1 MMTDQR
7 HEYILKEL
15 QKNKS
20 VSVVDLVEQIG
31 ASESTIRR
39 DLLELDQQGLLK
51 RVHGGAVI
59 LDKRNVLVENPLSE
73 RQLQHEQEKQEIAYR
88 ACQFIE
94 KNDIVYIDSGSTT
107 LKLLDYLQEKNATY
121 ITNGLL
127 HAHILAIH
135 GFKVICIGGE
145 IRGITGGCVGSRAI
159 NEVSRYHFTKG
170 FFGTNGADS
179 EYGFTTPDSEEA
191 AMKETAFY
199 RCEKRYVLCD
209 HSKFNKIS
217 PVHFANI
224 EDAAIITDYCD
235 YSELKNLTL
244 IEEVSK

>member
-1 MMTDQR
+1 MITEKR
-7 HEYILKEL
+7 HDYILKEL

-20 VSVVDLVEQIG
+20 VSVVDLVERIG

-59 LDKRNVLVENPLSE
+59 LDKKNVLVENPLSE
-73 RQLQHEQEKQEIAYR
+73 RQLQHEQEKQAIAYR
-88 ACQFIE
+88 ASQFIE

-127 HAHILAIH
+127 HAHILAVH

-159 NEVSRYHFTKG
+159 SEVSRYHFTKG
-170 FFGTNGADS
+170 FFGTNGTDS

-191 AMKETAFY
+191 SMKETAFN

-209 HSKFNKIS
+209 HSNLIKSAPFTLPILKMPLS
-217 PVHFANI
+217 SR
-224 EDAAIITDYCD
+224 ITVITQ
-235 YSELKNLTL
+235 N
-244 IEEVSK
+244 